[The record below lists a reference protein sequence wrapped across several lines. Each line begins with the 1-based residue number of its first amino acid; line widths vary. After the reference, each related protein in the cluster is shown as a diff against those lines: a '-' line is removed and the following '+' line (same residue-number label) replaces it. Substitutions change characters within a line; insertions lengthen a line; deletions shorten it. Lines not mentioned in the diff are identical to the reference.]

1 MSVENMGNGYV
12 KVGVKQEDLEAS
24 IAGLRQLK
32 PILQA
37 QVTRG
42 NGNNTRQAAIDRAEI
57 GKHFDTAINA
67 MLILYSAFEAS
78 EMTEEEITKWFEAM
92 EREAKKEI
100 DTGFSTWNLA
110 MGSQELYR
118 WLTKPRLCAAYQE
131 RRREWRVKTRN
142 THDLLQI
149 RQKRQ

>member
-12 KVGVKQEDLEAS
+12 KVGVKQEDLEES

-42 NGNNTRQAAIDRAEI
+42 NGNNKRQAAIDRAEI

-67 MLILYSAFEAS
+67 MLILYSAFEVS
-78 EMTEEEITKWFEAM
+78 EMTEDEITKQFEAM

-100 DTGFSTWNLA
+100 DTGTDKSAFMYGVSRT
-110 MGSQELYR
+110 
-118 WLTKPRLCAAYQE
+118 AAGMAGKNPKYAQFITDKAKE
-131 RRREWRVKTRN
+131 VIENIAKYKG
-142 THDLLQI
+142 Q
-149 RQKRQ
+149 QA

>member
-100 DTGFSTWNLA
+100 DTGADCKEGITQYFKEE
-110 MGSQELYR
+110 GEL
-118 WLTKPRLCAAYQE
+118 
-131 RRREWRVKTRN
+131 
-142 THDLLQI
+142 
-149 RQKRQ
+149 

>member
-100 DTGFSTWNLA
+100 DTGADKIAFMWGISRT
-110 MGSQELYR
+110 
-118 WLTKPRLCAAYQE
+118 AAGMAGKNPKYARFITDKAKEAIENIAKYKGQ
-131 RRREWRVKTRN
+131 
-142 THDLLQI
+142 QM
-149 RQKRQ
+149 

>member
-100 DTGFSTWNLA
+100 DTGADKTAFMCGISRT
-110 MGSQELYR
+110 
-118 WLTKPRLCAAYQE
+118 AA
-131 RRREWRVKTRN
+131 
-142 THDLLQI
+142 
-149 RQKRQ
+149 